1 MEIHEHDNF
10 VRLLNIWM
18 GMKPDEK
25 EKSPLK
31 LALDTHTNNHRGL
44 EFVGG
49 YHKHFEKLKNSL
61 R

>member
-44 EFVGG
+44 EFVGLPQA
-49 YHKHFEKLKNSL
+49 F
-61 R
+61 